1 MNKPEEK
8 SNNVILDSLFYS
20 SHHKY
25 KYKMSLIVYILL
37 FIVPKATSASEGQ

>member
-1 MNKPEEK
+1 MNMPEEK

-25 KYKMSLIVYILL
+25 KCKMSLIVYILL
-37 FIVPKATSASEGQ
+37 FIVPKATSATADQ